1 MSPVARRMVSLAAKA
16 STFPSSAAPR
26 TVTVA
31 RVTSRP
37 AAWSAI
43 QAASRST
50 EREMVIR
57 PVNAPRS
64 WSMDRKAS

>member
-1 MSPVARRMVSLAAKA
+1 MVSLAAKA
-16 STFPSSAAPR
+16 STFASSSVPA

-43 QAASRST
+43 QAASRSID
-50 EREMVIR
+50 REMR
-57 PVNAPRS
+57 TLPVNVPRS
-64 WSMDRKAS
+64 GSSDRDAS